1 MIPTVSK
8 AELDWTLNEFVRNLR
23 KRIKKKG
30 SLAFS
35 SEHEALGKLHEEL
48 MEFQMAVHGRQ
59 GADFKTMELFDIAIA
74 AIWGAASYKAGMKE
88 KRKK

>member
-8 AELDWTLNEFVRNLR
+8 EELDKAVREFIGNLE

-30 SLAFS
+30 SLAFN

-48 MEFQMAVHGRQ
+48 MEFQVAVHGRQ
-59 GADFKTMELFDIAIA
+59 SAKFKSMELYDIAIA

-88 KRKK
+88 KKKK